1 MIGRSLFAG
10 MAFAVTVTAVA
21 ASEPVVRGLDH
32 IPLAVND
39 LEASRADFEA
49 LGFVLKPGRPHENGL
64 RNLHAKF
71 PDGTEIELITVGAAT
86 DALTLRY
93 RGWLN
98 IGDGPAFLGL
108 YAPDFGALAQR
119 LTRSGLTLQV
129 SGGLGILSELIELQH
144 LFFAHRQRST
154 TDLPEHFDHVNT
166 AYGLAGVWLAGA
178 EVELNFLA
186 LLGAVPT
193 RQARCGPFGASTTAF
208 SLPEAELVFL
218 PAAAQTVPGRTIVG
232 ATVVVRSL
240 EAVRR
245 ILDQNR
251 VRHIEV
257 PGCDRDS
264 IWVAP
269 STAHGMWLE
278 FHRRPASR

>member
-1 MIGRSLFAG
+1 
-10 MAFAVTVTAVA
+10 MAFAMTVNAAA

-39 LEASRADFEA
+39 LEASKADFEA

-64 RNLHAKF
+64 RNVHAKF
-71 PDGTEIELITVGAAT
+71 PDGTEIELITVHAAV

-108 YAPDFGALAQR
+108 YAPNFAALAQR
-119 LTRSGLTLQV
+119 LTRTGLTLHV
-129 SGGLGILSELIELQH
+129 SGGLGVLAESVELQH

-154 TDLPEHFDHVNT
+154 TDRPEHFDHANT
-166 AYGLAGVWLAGA
+166 AYSLAGVWLAGA
-178 EVELNFLA
+178 EAELNLLA

-193 RQARCGPFGASTTAF
+193 TQARCGPFGASAAAF
-208 SLPEAELVFL
+208 SLPEAEFIFL
-218 PAAAQTVPGRTIVG
+218 PATGQTVPGRTIVG
-232 ATVVVRSL
+232 ATVAVKSL
-240 EAVRR
+240 EAVRQV
-245 ILDQNR
+245 LDQNR
-251 VRHIEV
+251 VRHVEA

-264 IWVAP
+264 IWVTP
-269 STAHGMWLE
+269 SAAHGMWLE
-278 FHRRPASR
+278 FHRPPAAR

>member
-1 MIGRSLFAG
+1 M
-10 MAFAVTVTAVA
+10 TVTAVA

-49 LGFVLKPGRPHENGL
+49 LGFVLKPGRRHENGL

-71 PDGTEIELITVGAAT
+71 PDGTEIELVTVGAAT

-98 IGDGPAFLGL
+98 VGDGPAFLGL

-129 SGGLGILSELIELQH
+129 SGGVGVLSESIALQH

-154 TDLPEHFDHVNT
+154 TDLPRHFDHVNT

-208 SLPEAELVFL
+208 SLPEAELVFF

-232 ATVVVRSL
+232 ATVVVKSL

-251 VRHIEV
+251 VRHVEAS
-257 PGCDRDS
+257 GCDRDS